1 MLGMLLL
8 FSAGVSALGI
18 AVHSTHGALKPG
30 PQGIVQAQDIRGIS
44 SVLNSR
50 SSPSSLSTGTSSSS
64 SGLPVYPKGDCVT
77 ECSVDPAGRMAHC
90 PADAAAG
97 IPATRC
103 QTVGG
108 GEDTC
113 PSLRY
118 PDAL

>member
-18 AVHSTHGALKPG
+18 AVHSTHVALKPG
-30 PQGIVQAQDIRGIS
+30 PHVTVLKQHIRGTS
-44 SVLNSR
+44 SLLQ
-50 SSPSSLSTGTSSSS
+50 SPSSLSTGVSSSG
-64 SGLPVYPKGDCVT
+64 GLPVYPKGDCVT
-77 ECSVDPAGRMAHC
+77 ECSTDPASRMAHC

-103 QTVGG
+103 QAVAGG
-108 GEDTC
+108 GDDTC